1 MNTNVSFEEV
11 LVNYEPIIKKQ
22 MISLRI
28 YKDFDEFFQLGR
40 IALWEAYMK
49 FDPAKGSFSTY
60 AISTIRGKY
69 MTLLTKKT
77 KDDER
82 QVLIGDE
89 RFDFLP
95 SSWEFS
101 PLEQETIEAYMTGLT
116 KRERVGCMRR
126 FYCTKRRGRLRKV
139 IRFRTLRCG
148 SGSKGRYGRCG
159 RMWFL
164 KSSMRG

>member
-1 MNTNVSFEEV
+1 
-11 LVNYEPIIKKQ
+11 
-22 MISLRI
+22 
-28 YKDFDEFFQLGR
+28 
-40 IALWEAYMK
+40 MK

-116 KRERVGCMRR
+116 KRERVWVYEAILLHKKTREIAEGYQVSNATVRQW
-126 FYCTKRRGRLRKV
+126 KQGALRK
-139 IRFRTLRCG
+139 
-148 SGSKGRYGRCG
+148 
-159 RMWFL
+159 
-164 KSSMRG
+164 MRENVVPEI